1 MAILATYLFFI
12 INSGIWLFLRIYS
25 LWKQIFHEEAEGM
38 SYLESQELVSA
49 SEEKMRSKALNGNPK
64 GMSY

>member
-1 MAILATYLFFI
+1 
-12 INSGIWLFLRIYS
+12 
-25 LWKQIFHEEAEGM
+25 M